1 MSRNEWKRKMTKTCC
16 WPQKQI
22 ACCGRKVGSNLW
34 NLPRRTEESKCVP
47 CSGHHQEKSSKDL
60 SNWQVAVMLLLLK
73 TYSLKI
79 LMSKVFLLW
88 IGWIDLDWLM
98 IELNDLDWL
107 MIEWIDMDWLIC
119 FWFWH
124 LFKTFG
130 SKMNFCLKVFKVP
143 TLMVVTL
150 NLLTNAR
157 LHF

>member
-34 NLPRRTEESKCVP
+34 NLPRRRTEESKCVP

-79 LMSKVFLLW
+79 PMPKIFLK
-88 IGWIDLDWLM
+88 G
-98 IELNDLDWL
+98 
-107 MIEWIDMDWLIC
+107 MDWLGLVDDLHGLVDLLLILALVGN
-119 FWFWH
+119 FWLQNEFQIACCLFWK
-124 LFKTFG
+124 LFAGASRF
-130 SKMNFCLKVFKVP
+130 L
-143 TLMVVTL
+143 
-150 NLLTNAR
+150 
-157 LHF
+157 